1 MVTYNA
7 LSIPNYHKLIKG
19 VYDLKTQYGSTD
31 RYWNSATFLDTSY
44 LRHPKH
50 QTVQVLQGE
59 KQWSDK
65 DISRCTILRF
75 LRSTII

>member
-1 MVTYNA
+1 MV
-7 LSIPNYHKLIKG
+7 
-19 VYDLKTQYGSTD
+19 QTD

-65 DISRCTILRF
+65 IFQDAQYCDF
-75 LRSTII
+75 LRSSII